1 MVRGEACRRAPG
13 HADRTHPPPWPP
25 STCSAVRGVDRDP
38 RARAPLRS
46 RPVLYRRAVWC
57 RRSRAE
63 ALRPA

>member
-38 RARAPLRS
+38 RAPRTLAQSACLISPGSLVS
-46 RPVLYRRAVWC
+46 PVPRRGPSA
-57 RRSRAE
+57 R
-63 ALRPA
+63 